1 MLNELGQKISNALTL
16 INNAE
21 TIDEKV
27 CMADFRLPE
36 LHLMPEASYAD
47 AGQSTSA
54 AEYMDRR
61 IAVSIVTPCWGVD
74 ECDEG
79 CLH

>member
-27 CMADFRLPE
+27 SIADFRSSE
-36 LHLMPEASYAD
+36 LQLMPEASHAD
-47 AGQSTSA
+47 AGLSTSA
-54 AEYMDRR
+54 A
-61 IAVSIVTPCWGVD
+61 
-74 ECDEG
+74 
-79 CLH
+79 